1 MKHSF
6 YGCENELERNYFAR
20 VSYFTHQ
27 KPVAFS
33 PKFCHFFSE
42 KFEELFVSTTGIKP
56 SRKIGILMPNRDD
69 SRQLYEPG
77 LVSRLNPVLWIM
89 PDYFDDISFCW
100 QSKTGNMVKPTDEE
114 FDLSDLE
121 CWLEGLKPVEYWK
134 QVATE
139 KNIHPFKI
147 SNLPFELKVFGF
159 GVNTELRIY
168 LKEGSIKEHI
178 QDAIPKIIQL
188 YNDRSEAKARKY
200 GVVHNFKFVENED
213 FLCVIIDTGSA
224 GVEIIKRILK
234 SFAKISGIIK
244 IEVDL

>member
-159 GVNTELRIY
+159 GVNTMVFRIY
-168 LKEGSIKEHI
+168 NRWGQLMFESNNPRIGWNGVFKGKP
-178 QDAIPKIIQL
+178 QPMDAYAYTL
-188 YNDRSEAKARKY
+188 EA
-200 GVVHNFKFVENED
+200 E
-213 FLCVIIDTGSA
+213 LIDGEKVKQA
-224 GVEIIKRILK
+224 GNITLVR
-234 SFAKISGIIK
+234 
-244 IEVDL
+244 